1 MSIQPKLKTF
11 DLAMI
16 VLSLV
21 IGIGIFRSP
30 AEVAHHSGNSTIFFG
45 AWLIGGL
52 ISLFGAL
59 TFAEI
64 GSRLSLAGGFYQ
76 LFSIAYNPMLALMLN
91 WALLLTMGGSF
102 AMVSLIGS
110 EYLLNSLAPAAYQ
123 ATPYPQIIAALV
135 ILILA
140 VLNWLGIKTGSRTQ
154 NILSG
159 LKIVLIAVIVI
170 TAFSITP
177 ENKSQAISTIVD
189 KKPNALMAFGT
200 SLIAVFFSFGGY
212 HQSINFGGDIQNP
225 QKSLP
230 RAIILGMS
238 MIVGLYLLINWAYY
252 EVLGFTGIQHSDL
265 VAAEAME
272 VLLGPAGRTFASVTI
287 FLSALGFLN
296 ATLMSTPRMYYAMA
310 EDKVLPPI
318 FGRVNAK
325 TQVQE
330 FGLLFYVFI
339 SLISLAVFQ
348 TFRNILE
355 YVMFIDSLALA
366 LGAASIFVFRRRQ
379 EGHNRAT
386 FKTPLYPLIPA
397 VYVLCLLLVCV
408 NVGIGNP
415 LMALV
420 GVGLLAMGAP
430 MYLLIKRFSRA

>member
-30 AEVAHHSGNSTIFFG
+30 AEVAHHSGDSSIFFG
-45 AWLIGGL
+45 AWLMGGL

-64 GSRLSLAGGFYQ
+64 GSRLSVPGGFYQ
-76 LFSIAYNPMLALMLN
+76 LFSIAYHPMLALMLN
-91 WALLLTMGGSF
+91 WALLLTMGASF
-102 AMVSLIGS
+102 AVVSLIGA
-110 EYLLNSLAPAAYQ
+110 EYLLSALAPAAYQ
-123 ATPYPQIIAALV
+123 TAPYPQLMAGVV
-135 ILILA
+135 ILTLGL
-140 VLNWLGIKTGSRTQ
+140 LNWLGVRAGSHTQ
-154 NILSG
+154 NVLSG
-159 LKIVLIAVIVI
+159 LKILLMAVII
-170 TAFSITP
+170 IAAFSISPDANT
-177 ENKSQAISTIVD
+177 EQASAIEPHTD
-189 KKPNALMAFGT
+189 NGLMAFGI
-200 SLIAVFFSFGGY
+200 SLIAVFFTFGGY
-212 HQSINFGGDIQNP
+212 HQSVNFGGDVQNP

-238 MIVGLYLLINWAYY
+238 MIVGLYLLINWAYF
-252 EVLGFTGIQHSDL
+252 EVLGFVGIQNSDL
-265 VAAEAME
+265 VAAETME

-330 FGLLFYVFI
+330 FGLLFYVLI
-339 SLISLAVFQ
+339 SLISLAALQ

-366 LGAASIFVFRRRQ
+366 LGAASIFVFRRRG
-379 EGHNRAT
+379 EGDDQKI
-386 FKTPLYPLIPA
+386 FKTPLYPLIPLI
-397 VYVLCLLLVCV
+397 YVLCLLLVCI
-408 NVGIGNP
+408 NVGISNP
-415 LMALV
+415 KMALV
-420 GVGLLAMGAP
+420 GVGLLAMGGP
-430 MYLLIKRFSRA
+430 MYVLIKRSYQA